1 MELDLRFQRGFN
13 DWEMELVGAFFHT
26 LESQNPA
33 IEDGDR
39 MRWCLGLKGDFDI
52 QSFYGALRGSSS
64 TTFPW
69 KNIWGVKDPHRV
81 SFFIWTAAW
90 GKILTGYWCCLC

>member
-26 LESQNPA
+26 LESQNSP

-39 MRWCLGLKGDFDI
+39 MRWCLGSKGDF
-52 QSFYGALRGSSS
+52 YM
-64 TTFPW
+64 
-69 KNIWGVKDPHRV
+69 
-81 SFFIWTAAW
+81 
-90 GKILTGYWCCLC
+90 